1 MSKDIYIAE
10 NGVQRALSDVLKINT
25 KLASGSAVNWIPE
38 DETGTDQ
45 LTITANGEY
54 VASASGLY
62 GYSRVLVLVPG
73 GGDAVVDGR
82 TISVPAGGE
91 GSSIEGTIDGVRVRI
106 TVVNG
111 QLVTE
116 ELDEPEP

>member
-10 NGVQRALSDVLKINT
+10 SGVRKDMSGVKKINT
-25 KLASGSAVNWIPE
+25 KLASGAANWIPE
-38 DETGTDQ
+38 DEMSTDI
-45 LTITANGEY
+45 LTVTENGEY

-82 TISVPAGGE
+82 TITVPAGGE
-91 GSSIEGTIDGVRVRI
+91 GSVIEGTVDGVPVRI

-116 ELDEPEP
+116 EI

>member
-1 MSKDIYIAE
+1 LSKDIYIAE
-10 NGVQRALSDVLKINT
+10 NGVQRALNGVRKINT
-25 KLASGSAVNWIPE
+25 KLASGAANWIPE
-38 DETGTDQ
+38 DETNTDQ
-45 LTITANGEY
+45 LTITENGEY

-73 GGDAVVDGR
+73 GGDAIVDGR

-106 TVVNG
+106 TVVDG
-111 QLVTE
+111 KLITE
-116 ELDEPEP
+116 EIDEPEP